1 MTLSLS
7 IGKGWTDEKL
17 TTYSAIATL
26 QLALMSPVHA
36 STENSAQNKNVTS
49 NEYRYDK
56 PFVAAESLLPKT
68 SGALTSEETISQAVD
83 DVETDQQ
90 SLTKAGKHQQHLAV
104 SKSSSD
110 IVVSSI
116 NEFWI
121 YESWVTL
128 EQDIDYDGYHST
140 FSIEF
145 DADTIFTRAPV
156 YAVLYL
162 GKNDVYESIHVSSE
176 FYIYSEDSTDTFTIE
191 STLVSGYPPGEYD
204 ILLELYDADT
214 EMLVAYTDA
223 YDDSALA
230 YLPLESENNEY
241 VVEDT
246 VVIVEEHGGAWSLLP
261 LCLLGGIVLVRRR
274 IKRNI

>member
-1 MTLSLS
+1 M
-7 IGKGWTDEKL
+7 KKL
-17 TTYSAIATL
+17 VLALTAYSAIASL
-26 QLALMSPVHA
+26 QLAFLSPVHA
-36 STENSAQNKNVTS
+36 NTDSKSDDKQVTS
-49 NEYRYDK
+49 NEFRYDQ

-68 SGALTSEETISQAVD
+68 SGELPNESAV
-83 DVETDQQ
+83 EQSTDGVAPHQN
-90 SLTKAGKHQQHLAV
+90 SHSKANKHQQHLNV
-104 SKSSSD
+104 NKSSND

-121 YESWVTL
+121 YESWVAL

-162 GKNDVYESIHVSSE
+162 GKDGVYDAIHVSSE

-191 STLVSGYPPGEYD
+191 SSLVSGYPPGEYD

-214 EMLVAYTDA
+214 EMLVAFTDA

-230 YLPLESENNEY
+230 YLPLESENYEY
-241 VVEDT
+241 VVDDT
-246 VVIVEEHGGAWSLLP
+246 VVIVEEHGGTWSLLP
-261 LCLLGGIVLVRRR
+261 LCLLGGIVFMRR
-274 IKRNI
+274 ISMRSRS

>member
-1 MTLSLS
+1 MKNLVSTL
-7 IGKGWTDEKL
+7 TA
-17 TTYSAIATL
+17 YSAIAAL
-26 QLALMSPVHA
+26 QLVFLSPVHA
-36 STENSAQNKNVTS
+36 KTDRSAKEKQVTS
-49 NEYRYDK
+49 SEFRYDK

-68 SGALTSEETISQAVD
+68 TSELTNKSV
-83 DVETDQQ
+83 VEQSTDKVKAQQ
-90 SLTKAGKHQQHLAV
+90 STLNKTNKHQQHLGV
-104 SKSSSD
+104 NKSSSD
-110 IVVSSI
+110 IVVSSV

-128 EQDIDYDGYHST
+128 QQDIDYDGYHSA

-162 GKNDVYESIHVSSE
+162 GRDGVYDAIHVSSE

-191 STLVSGYPPGEYD
+191 STLVSGFSPSDYD

-214 EMLVAYTDA
+214 EELVAFTDA
-223 YDDSALA
+223 YDDNELA
-230 YLPLESENNEY
+230 YLPLESEDSEY

-261 LCLLGGIVLVRRR
+261 LFLLGGIVLKRRS
-274 IKRNI
+274 IKLFRR

>member
-1 MTLSLS
+1 MKNLVSA
-7 IGKGWTDEKL
+7 L
-17 TTYSAIATL
+17 TAYSAIAAL
-26 QLALMSPVHA
+26 QLVFLSPVHA
-36 STENSAQNKNVTS
+36 NTDSSSEEKQVTSTEF
-49 NEYRYDK
+49 RYDK

-68 SGALTSEETISQAVD
+68 TSGLTD
-83 DVETDQQ
+83 DSIVEQSSDKANAQQ
-90 SLTKAGKHQQHLAV
+90 STLSQTNKHQQHLGV
-104 SKSSSD
+104 NKSSSD
-110 IVVSSI
+110 IVVSSV

-128 EQDIDYDGYHST
+128 LQDIDYDGYHST

-162 GKNDVYESIHVSSE
+162 GKDGLYDAIHVSSE

-191 STLVSGYPPGEYD
+191 SSLVSGFPPGEYD

-214 EMLVAYTDA
+214 EELVAFTDA
-223 YDDSALA
+223 YDDNALA

-246 VVIVEEHGGAWSLLP
+246 VVIVEEHGGTWSLLP
-261 LCLLGGIVLVRRR
+261 LFLLGGIVLTRRLSKSSR
-274 IKRNI
+274 H

>member
-1 MTLSLS
+1 M
-7 IGKGWTDEKL
+7 KKL
-17 TTYSAIATL
+17 LLALATYSAFTVVQLNFTAPAHATIESDS
-26 QLALMSPVHA
+26 QLKAVES
-36 STENSAQNKNVTS
+36 K
-49 NEYRYDK
+49 EYRYDK
-56 PFVAAESLLPKT
+56 PFVPSASLESKT
-68 SGALTSEETISQAVD
+68 TATVNSQRDEIQSSDGALHQDANILET
-83 DVETDQQ
+83 
-90 SLTKAGKHQQHLAV
+90 GKHTQHLGIN
-104 SKSSSD
+104 KSSSD

-121 YESWVTL
+121 YESWVSL

-162 GKNDVYESIHVSSE
+162 GRNDVYEAIHVTSD

-191 STLVSGYPPGEYD
+191 SNLLSGYAPGDYD

-230 YLPLESENNEY
+230 YVPLESENYEY
-241 VVEDT
+241 VAEET
-246 VVIVEEHGGAWSLLP
+246 VVVVEEHGGTWTFLTLV
-261 LCLLGGIVLVRRR
+261 LLGGVAFMRRLSVRSQ
-274 IKRNI
+274 I

>member
-1 MTLSLS
+1 L
-7 IGKGWTDEKL
+7 EKDGQMKKLLFSL

-68 SGALTSEETISQAVD
+68 SGALTSEETITQSVD
-83 DVETDQQ
+83 DVETNQQ
-90 SLTKAGKHQQHLAV
+90 SLPKAGKHQQHLAV

-261 LCLLGGIVLVRRR
+261 LCLLGGIVLVRRTVR
-274 IKRNI
+274 RRHC

>member
-1 MTLSLS
+1 L
-7 IGKGWTDEKL
+7 EKDGQMKKLLFSL
-17 TTYSAIATL
+17 TTYSAIATI

-56 PFVAAESLLPKT
+56 PFIAAESLLPKT
-68 SGALTSEETISQAVD
+68 SAALTSEETISQSVD
-83 DVETDQQ
+83 NVETDQQ
-90 SLTKAGKHQQHLAV
+90 SLPKTGKHQQHLAV

-121 YESWVTL
+121 YESWVKL

>member
-1 MTLSLS
+1 L
-7 IGKGWTDEKL
+7 EKDGQMKKLLFSL

-49 NEYRYDK
+49 NEYRYNK

-68 SGALTSEETISQAVD
+68 SGALTSEETISQSVD

-90 SLTKAGKHQQHLAV
+90 SLPKAGKHQQHLAV

-261 LCLLGGIVLVRRR
+261 LCLLGGIVLVRRTVR
-274 IKRNI
+274 RRHC

>member
-1 MTLSLS
+1 MKNFASAITA
-7 IGKGWTDEKL
+7 
-17 TTYSAIATL
+17 YSAIAAL
-26 QLALMSPVHA
+26 QLSFLSPVHA
-36 STENSAQNKNVTS
+36 NTENSSEEKQVTS
-49 NEYRYDK
+49 NEFRYDK
-56 PFVAAESLLPKT
+56 PFVAAQSLLTKT
-68 SGALTSEETISQAVD
+68 TDDLPNDSVVEQSTNSAV
-83 DVETDQQ
+83 TQQ
-90 SLTKAGKHQQHLAV
+90 NTLSNANKHQQHLGV
-104 SKSSSD
+104 NKSSSD
-110 IVVSSI
+110 IVVSSV

-128 EQDIDYDGYHST
+128 EQDVDFDGYHST

-162 GKNDVYESIHVSSE
+162 GQNDVYESIHVSSD

-214 EMLVAYTDA
+214 EMLVAFTDA

-241 VVEDT
+241 IVEDT

-261 LCLLGGIVLVRRR
+261 LFLLGGIVLVRRTS
-274 IKRNI
+274 KRKI

>member
-1 MTLSLS
+1 L
-7 IGKGWTDEKL
+7 EKDGQMKKLLFSL

-56 PFVAAESLLPKT
+56 PFIAAESLLPKT
-68 SGALTSEETISQAVD
+68 SGALTSEETISQSVD

-90 SLTKAGKHQQHLAV
+90 SLAKAGKHQQHLAV

-261 LCLLGGIVLVRRR
+261 LCLLGGIVLVRRTVR
-274 IKRNI
+274 RRHC

>member
-1 MTLSLS
+1 MKKLLFS
-7 IGKGWTDEKL
+7 L

-56 PFVAAESLLPKT
+56 PFIAAESLLPKT
-68 SGALTSEETISQAVD
+68 SAALTSEETISQSVD
-83 DVETDQQ
+83 NVETDQQ
-90 SLTKAGKHQQHLAV
+90 SLPKAGKHQQHLAV

-128 EQDIDYDGYHST
+128 EQDIDYDIARGLTHGQML
-140 FSIEF
+140 F
-145 DADTIFTRAPV
+145 DADTIFTPAPV

-191 STLVSGYPPGEYD
+191 STLVSGYPPGEDD

>member
-1 MTLSLS
+1 L
-7 IGKGWTDEKL
+7 EKDGQMKKLLFSL

-49 NEYRYDK
+49 NEYRYNK

-68 SGALTSEETISQAVD
+68 SGALTSEETISQSVD

-90 SLTKAGKHQQHLAV
+90 SLAKAGKHQQHLAV

-261 LCLLGGIVLVRRR
+261 LCLLGGIVLVRRTVR
-274 IKRNI
+274 RRHC

>member
-1 MTLSLS
+1 MKNLVLA
-7 IGKGWTDEKL
+7 L
-17 TTYSAIATL
+17 TAYSAIATL
-26 QLALMSPVHA
+26 QFALLLPAHA
-36 STENSAQNKNVTS
+36 NSDSKSEDKQVTSTEF
-49 NEYRYDK
+49 RYDK
-56 PFVAAESLLPKT
+56 PFVASESLLPKT
-68 SGALTSEETISQAVD
+68 TGDLRSDSLVEQSAVSS
-83 DVETDQQ
+83 VAQQ
-90 SLTKAGKHQQHLAV
+90 HTVSKTNKHQQHLGV
-104 SKSSSD
+104 NKSSSD
-110 IVVSSI
+110 IVVSSV

-128 EQDIDYDGYHST
+128 KQDIDYDGYHST

-162 GKNDVYESIHVSSE
+162 GKDGVYDAIHVSSE

-191 STLVSGYPPGEYD
+191 SSLVSGFPSSEYD

-214 EMLVAYTDA
+214 EVLVAYTDA

-230 YLPLESENNEY
+230 YLPLESKNNEY
-241 VVEDT
+241 IVEDT

-261 LCLLGGIVLVRRR
+261 LFLLGGIVLIRRFS
-274 IKRNI
+274 KSSHH

>member
-1 MTLSLS
+1 MRTLL
-7 IGKGWTDEKL
+7 L
-17 TTYSAIATL
+17 ALATYSAVTTL
-26 QLALMSPVHA
+26 QLALLSPAHA
-36 STENSAQNKNVTS
+36 NTDGKSEVKQVTS
-49 NEYRYDK
+49 NEFRYDK
-56 PFVAAESLLPKT
+56 PFVGTESLLPKT
-68 SGALTSEETISQAVD
+68 KDELSNERAVKRFID
-83 DVETDQQ
+83 EVAAQQ
-90 SLTKAGKHQQHLAV
+90 NTHSKTNKHQQHLGV
-104 SKSSSD
+104 NKSSSD

-121 YESWVTL
+121 YESWVSL

-162 GKNDVYESIHVSSE
+162 GKDGVYDAIHVSSE

-191 STLVSGYPPGEYD
+191 SSLVSGFPPGEYD

-214 EMLVAYTDA
+214 EVLVAFTDA

-230 YLPLESENNEY
+230 YLSLESENYEY

-246 VVIVEEHGGAWSLLP
+246 VVIVEEHGGTWTFLTLVTLSGMVFMRRLLARSQ
-261 LCLLGGIVLVRRR
+261 V
-274 IKRNI
+274 

>member
-1 MTLSLS
+1 L
-7 IGKGWTDEKL
+7 EKDGQMKKLLFSL
-17 TTYSAIATL
+17 TTYSAIATI

-68 SGALTSEETISQAVD
+68 SGALTSEETISQSVD

-90 SLTKAGKHQQHLAV
+90 SLPKAGKHQQHLAV

>member
-1 MTLSLS
+1 MKNLVLTL
-7 IGKGWTDEKL
+7 TA
-17 TTYSAIATL
+17 YSAIATL
-26 QLALMSPVHA
+26 QLALVSPAHA
-36 STENSAQNKNVTS
+36 SPDSKSEDKQVISTEF
-49 NEYRYDK
+49 RYDH

-68 SGALTSEETISQAVD
+68 TDVLSNNSVVKQSTD
-83 DVETDQQ
+83 DTGTQQNTLSKTD
-90 SLTKAGKHQQHLAV
+90 KHQQHLGV
-104 SKSSSD
+104 NKSSSD
-110 IVVSSI
+110 IVVSSV

-128 EQDIDYDGYHST
+128 EQDIDYDGYHSA

-162 GKNDVYESIHVSSE
+162 GKDGIYEAIHVSSE

-191 STLVSGYPPGEYD
+191 SSLISGFPPSEYD

-214 EMLVAYTDA
+214 EVLVAFTDA

-230 YLPLESENNEY
+230 YLALESENNEY
-241 VVEDT
+241 IVEDS
-246 VVIVEEHGGAWSLLP
+246 VVIVEEHGGAWSVLSLSF
-261 LCLLGGIVLVRRR
+261 LGGIVLKRRLNKPSR
-274 IKRNI
+274 H

>member
-1 MTLSLS
+1 MKKLLFS
-7 IGKGWTDEKL
+7 L

-36 STENSAQNKNVTS
+36 STDSNSHDKTVTS

-68 SGALTSEETISQAVD
+68 SGTLTNEETNSQSAD
-83 DVETDQQ
+83 EDQSDQQ
-90 SLTKAGKHQQHLAV
+90 PLSKAGKHQQHLAV

-128 EQDIDYDGYHST
+128 AHDIDYDGYHST

-162 GKNDVYESIHVSSE
+162 GKDGVYESIHVSSE

-223 YDDSALA
+223 YDDGALA
-230 YLPLESENNEY
+230 YLPLESENHEY

-246 VVIVEEHGGAWSLLP
+246 VVIVEEHGGAWTLLP
-261 LCLLGGIVLVRRR
+261 LCLLGGIVLVRRTVR
-274 IKRNI
+274 RQHS

>member
-1 MTLSLS
+1 L
-7 IGKGWTDEKL
+7 EKDGQMKKLLFSL

-68 SGALTSEETISQAVD
+68 SGALTSEETISQSVD

-90 SLTKAGKHQQHLAV
+90 SLAKAGKHQQHLAV

>member
-1 MTLSLS
+1 MKKLLFS
-7 IGKGWTDEKL
+7 L

-49 NEYRYDK
+49 NEYRYNK

-68 SGALTSEETISQAVD
+68 SGALTSEETITQSVD

-90 SLTKAGKHQQHLAV
+90 SLPKAGKHQQHLAV

-261 LCLLGGIVLVRRR
+261 LCLLGGIVLVRRTVR
-274 IKRNI
+274 RRHC

>member
-1 MTLSLS
+1 MKNLLC
-7 IGKGWTDEKL
+7 EL
-17 TTYSAIATL
+17 TTYPAVAAL
-26 QLALMSPVHA
+26 HLALVTPVHA
-36 STENSAQNKNVTS
+36 STELEPQTKTVESK
-49 NEYRYDK
+49 EYRYDK
-56 PFVAAESLLPKT
+56 PFTPSASLEPKT
-68 SGALTSEETISQAVD
+68 TGIVESDETVSQRVD
-83 DVETDQQ
+83 EATQQ
-90 SLTKAGKHQQHLAV
+90 STHLVKTQTHTQHLGV
-104 SKSSSD
+104 NKSSSD

-128 EQDIDYDGYHST
+128 SQDIDYDGYHST

-162 GKNDVYESIHVSSE
+162 GKNDVYEAIHVTSD

-191 STLVSGYPPGEYD
+191 SALVSGYPSDEYD

-214 EMLVAYTDA
+214 EMLVAFTDP

-230 YLPLESENNEY
+230 YLPLESENHEF
-241 VVEDT
+241 VQEDT
-246 VVIVEEHGGAWSLLP
+246 IVIVEEHGGTWTFLT
-261 LCLLGGIVLVRRR
+261 LCLLSGIALIRRASTAR
-274 IKRNI
+274 R

>member
-7 IGKGWTDEKL
+7 IGKGWTDEKVSL

-261 LCLLGGIVLVRRR
+261 LCLLGGIVLVR

>member
-1 MTLSLS
+1 L
-7 IGKGWTDEKL
+7 EKDGQMKKLLFSL

-49 NEYRYDK
+49 NEYRYNK

-68 SGALTSEETISQAVD
+68 SGALTSEETISQSVD

-90 SLTKAGKHQQHLAV
+90 SLAKAGKHQQHLAV

-261 LCLLGGIVLVRRR
+261 LCLLGGIVFVRRTVRRR
-274 IKRNI
+274 HC

>member
-1 MTLSLS
+1 MKNLVSA
-7 IGKGWTDEKL
+7 L
-17 TTYSAIATL
+17 TAYSAIAAL
-26 QLALMSPVHA
+26 QLTFLSPVHA
-36 STENSAQNKNVTS
+36 NTDSSSEEKQVTSTEF
-49 NEYRYDK
+49 RYDK

-68 SGALTSEETISQAVD
+68 TSGLTD
-83 DVETDQQ
+83 DSIVEQFTDKTNAQQ
-90 SLTKAGKHQQHLAV
+90 STLSQTNKHQQHLGV
-104 SKSSSD
+104 NKSSSD
-110 IVVSSI
+110 IVVSSV

-128 EQDIDYDGYHST
+128 LQDIDYDGYHST

-162 GKNDVYESIHVSSE
+162 GKDGLYDAIHVSSE

-191 STLVSGYPPGEYD
+191 STLVSGFTPSDYD

-214 EMLVAYTDA
+214 EELVAFTDA
-223 YDDSALA
+223 YDDNELA
-230 YLPLESENNEY
+230 YLPLESEDSEY

-246 VVIVEEHGGAWSLLP
+246 VVIVEEHGGAWSILP
-261 LCLLGGIVLVRRR
+261 LFLLGGIVLTRRLNKPSR
-274 IKRNI
+274 H

>member
-1 MTLSLS
+1 MKNV
-7 IGKGWTDEKL
+7 IRAL
-17 TTYSAIATL
+17 TAYSAIATL
-26 QLALMSPVHA
+26 QLVLLSPAHA
-36 STENSAQNKNVTS
+36 NTDSKSEEKQVTS
-49 NEYRYDK
+49 NEFRYDK
-56 PFVAAESLLPKT
+56 PFVAAGSLLPKT
-68 SGALTSEETISQAVD
+68 TGGLPNESVVEHSTNGVASQQN
-83 DVETDQQ
+83 TP
-90 SLTKAGKHQQHLAV
+90 SKTNKHQQHLGV
-104 SKSSSD
+104 NKSSSD
-110 IVVSSI
+110 IVISSV

-162 GKNDVYESIHVSSE
+162 GRDGVYEAIHVSSE

-191 STLVSGYPPGEYD
+191 SSLVSGFPPDEYD

-214 EMLVAYTDA
+214 EMLVAFTDA
-223 YDDSALA
+223 YDDAALA
-230 YLPLESENNEY
+230 YISLESENYEY

-246 VVIVEEHGGAWSLLP
+246 VVIVEEHGGTWTVFSLLLIGGLVFMRRWTAKNP
-261 LCLLGGIVLVRRR
+261 L
-274 IKRNI
+274 